1 MDNSSRGYRPVMHR
15 CDHDKEASSSIKF
28 NKRDYLG
35 SCWFVA
41 DPSSQYLILSE
52 NLFQVVFI

>member
-1 MDNSSRGYRPVMHR
+1 MMHC
-15 CDHDKEASSSIKF
+15 CDHDKEVSSSIKL
-28 NKRDYLG
+28 NKRDYMG

-41 DPSSQYLILSE
+41 DSASQYLLLSE